1 MDGIFKI
8 PLGLNQ
14 VYDPE
19 KKQTLLSWSYI
30 DSEEIT
36 HFEIE
41 YFDENL
47 RKWVKFD
54 GRTGIVEKQKKRGE

>member
-1 MDGIFKI
+1 MNPLLYI
-8 PLGLNQ
+8 PLGLHQ
-14 VYDPE
+14 VYDPDSNS
-19 KKQTLLSWSYI
+19 TLLSWSYL

-41 YFDENL
+41 YYDEDL

-54 GRTGIVEKQKKRGE
+54 GRNGIVAKQQKRGE

>member
-1 MDGIFKI
+1 MNQLFHT
-8 PLGLNQ
+8 PLGVHQ
-14 VYDPE
+14 SYDPE
-19 KKQTLLSWSYI
+19 SKSTLLSWSYI

-54 GRTGIVEKQKKRGE
+54 GRSGIVPKQQKRGE

>member
-1 MDGIFKI
+1 MSDIFKI

-30 DSEEIT
+30 DSDEIT
-36 HFEIE
+36 HFEVQ
-41 YFDENL
+41 YYDENL
-47 RKWVKFD
+47 RKWVPAD
-54 GRTGIVEKQKKRGE
+54 GRNGIFPKQKKRGE